1 MKIQDIQNFMFGTL
15 RGRLIFGVAI
25 VQAVMMTLFIMDLT
39 VRQRVMLLERQE
51 EQAIALSE
59 SLSTSA
65 ATWLE
70 ADDISGLQE
79 LADAQR
85 RYPEL
90 IFAMLVDESGRVLA
104 HTDRSKQGLYLADL
118 PKEARQTVMSKTPA
132 LVDVAAPATVGNKHV
147 GWARV
152 GIGQKAAGKTLSEI
166 TRSGVFYALAAIVL
180 GSGIAWLM
188 GFMLTRRLYA
198 VQDAINKVQAG
209 DSLARARVSGSDE
222 AAALGREFNAMLE
235 TLAER
240 NAALRTSEEN
250 FRHLIDDSPV
260 AIVVTVHSDSEVRYV
275 NKKFTELF
283 GYTIEDIPDIA
294 HWWPLAYP
302 DEIYRTRI
310 MKEWVSSVEKAV
322 KRKETIEPMEAL
334 VNCRNGSKRY
344 IEFYMSLIGTGAL
357 ITFIDITGRKQAEEA
372 LRKNTEIVEKIFSMT
387 TTCIAYM
394 DRNFNF
400 IRVNE
405 EYAAAD
411 GKTPEYFIGK
421 NHFDLFPNEE
431 NKLIFNRVA
440 EEGEQYVAYAKPF
453 EYKEHP
459 ERGVSVWDWSLTPAK
474 DASGKVEALILSLV
488 NVTDRIKAQED
499 LGKLN
504 EELELRVAQR
514 TAELERNNAELEKVN
529 RLFVGR
535 ELRMVQLK
543 EKIKELEK
551 RMPGGE

>member
-1 MKIQDIQNFMFGTL
+1 MKIPDVKKIMFGTL

-39 VRQRVMLLERQE
+39 VRQRAMLLDRQE
-51 EQAIALSE
+51 EQAIALSQ

-70 ADDISGLQE
+70 ADDIAGLQE

-90 IFAMLVDESGRVLA
+90 IFAMLVDERGLVLA
-104 HTDRSKQGLYLADL
+104 HTDRSKQGLYLTDL
-118 PKEARQTVMSKTPA
+118 PGTARQTVMSKTPA
-132 LVDVAAPATVGNKHV
+132 LADVAAPAMVGNRQV

-152 GIGQKAAGKTLSEI
+152 GIGQKAAGKRLSEI
-166 TRSGVFYALAAIVL
+166 TRSGVLYALAAIVL

-198 VQDAINKVQAG
+198 VQDTINRVQAG
-209 DSLARARVSGSDE
+209 DSLARARVSGGDE
-222 AAALGREFNAMLE
+222 AAVLGREFNAMLE

-283 GYTIEDIPDIA
+283 GYTIKDIPDIA

-310 MKEWVSSVEKAV
+310 MKEWVSTVEKAV

-334 VNCRNGSKRY
+334 VNCRDGSQRY

-357 ITFIDITGRKQAEEA
+357 ITFIDITGRKQAEETLEKERKRMEVLLSA
-372 LRKNTEIVEKIFSMT
+372 LNTGLSLINPDMTIAWVNQKIREMFPGREPVGQVCHVFYESRST
-387 TTCIAYM
+387 VCDGCGTLQA
-394 DRNFNF
+394 FL
-400 IRVNE
+400 
-405 EYAAAD
+405 D
-411 GKTPEYFIGK
+411 GKICESEQLVPATGRWYYIISQPIKDTDG
-421 NHFDLFPNEE
+421 
-431 NKLIFNRVA
+431 RVVNVL
-440 EEGEQYVAYAKPF
+440 EGITDITERKRF
-453 EYKEHP
+453 E
-459 ERGVSVWDWSLTPAK
+459 
-474 DASGKVEALILSLV
+474 EALL
-488 NVTDRIKAQED
+488 
-499 LGKLN
+499 KLN
-504 EELELRVAQR
+504 EELEQRVKDR
-514 TAELERNNAELEKVN
+514 TAELERKNAELEKLN
-529 RLFVGR
+529 KLFVGR
-535 ELRMVQLK
+535 ELRMIQMK
-543 EKIKELEK
+543 ERIKKLE
-551 RMPGGE
+551 GGS